1 MIFKSYLI
9 EQNNNLNNKNILL
22 FYGENVGLKNEFKN
36 KIKLKNKN
44 SEIVRFN
51 QEEII
56 KEEEKFVN
64 EIFNISLFDKKKIY
78 FIESSSDKIL
88 EVFKN
93 IEDKLSD
100 QKIYL
105 FAELLDK
112 KSKLRNYFE
121 KSSNI
126 GAVACYADN
135 EISIKKIILDKL
147 KGFEGLSPQNINMII
162 ENTSLDRVRL
172 DNELDKIITYFTN
185 KKINTDSLELLLDIR
200 VNDSFNLLKDEA
212 LCGNKIKTNK
222 LLSNTVMDDDKNIF
236 YLNIINQ
243 RMNKLIETFEL
254 TKDISLENAVNT
266 IKPPIFWKDK
276 PMFMMQAKKWNKN
289 KIKNVLKKTYDLEIK
304 IKSNSIINKNILVKK
319 LLIDVCELANTSIV
333 N

>member
-36 KIKLKNKN
+36 KLKLKNKN

-88 EVFKN
+88 EFFKN

-121 KSSNI
+121 KSNNI

-162 ENTSLDRVRL
+162 ENTNLDRVKL

-185 KKINTDSLELLLDIR
+185 KKINTDTLGLLLDIR

-243 RMNKLIETFEL
+243 RMNKLIETSEL
-254 TKDISLENAVNT
+254 AKNLSLENAVNT

-276 PMFMMQAKKWNKN
+276 PMFIMQAKKWNIN

>member
-9 EQNNNLNNKNILL
+9 EKNNNLNEKNILL

-56 KEEEKFVN
+56 KDEEKFIN
-64 EIFNISLFDKKKIY
+64 EVFNISLFEQKKIY
-78 FIESSSDKIL
+78 FIENANDKIL
-88 EVFKN
+88 EIFKD
-93 IEDKLSD
+93 IEGKLSD
-100 QKIYL
+100 HKIYL

-121 KSSNI
+121 KSNNI
-126 GAVACYADN
+126 GVVACYADN
-135 EISIKKIILDKL
+135 EISIKKTILDKL
-147 KGFEGLSPQNINMII
+147 KGFEGLSPQNINMIV
-162 ENTSLDRVRL
+162 ESTSLDRVKL
-172 DNELDKIITYFTN
+172 NNEIGKIITYFTN
-185 KKINTDSLELLLDIR
+185 KIINTNALELLLDIKI
-200 VNDSFNLLKDEA
+200 NDNFNLLKDEA
-212 LCGNKIKTNK
+212 LCGNKIKINK
-222 LLSNTVMDDDKNIF
+222 LLSDTIMDADKNIL

-254 TKDISLENAVNT
+254 TKNISLENAVNT

-276 PMFMMQAKKWNKN
+276 PMFLIQAKKWNKN
-289 KIKNVLKKTYDLEIK
+289 KIKSILKKTYDLEIK
-304 IKSNSIINKNILVKK
+304 IKSDPIINKDILVKK
-319 LLIDVCELANTSIV
+319 LLIDVCEMANTSTV